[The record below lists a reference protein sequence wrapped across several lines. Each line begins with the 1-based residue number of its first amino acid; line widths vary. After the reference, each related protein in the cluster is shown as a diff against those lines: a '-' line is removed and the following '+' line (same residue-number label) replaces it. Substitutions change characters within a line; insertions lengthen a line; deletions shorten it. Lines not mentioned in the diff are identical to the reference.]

1 MDKEEIKDEVKEKA
15 KEAKEKFEEVKEDA
29 KEKVSEAKK
38 EAKEVKEE
46 VKEKAEDNFEQ
57 IKTKTKKK
65 KRPIRNF
72 FITLLVLIILCAIAI
87 VALVLTGT
95 IKFEY
100 LKSFAKYPKYKA
112 VSNAFEKT
120 IDQKVVKTNVNAN
133 FNIDGIEDEVKE
145 QIKEYQEI
153 AKNTSF
159 EISQV
164 LNKED
169 ELENLRVKAN
179 SMDEDLIDVLAKIK
193 DGKVVVA
200 EDKLLEKKY
209 NLKFDQLEDSIKEIN
224 EALKKSKTAYKK
236 FIELINSSVKM
247 KGEFGQLIDIEKAE
261 EGYILTVN
269 KKLDA
274 KRFIEALDTIDNEV
288 REGKPREKFEELVE
302 NIDVNTLNVKKAL
315 EGGRQSGKDKT
326 ERAGDII
333 DIVSSKIKELK
344 EDEKE
349 QERIDEALKELKKSS
364 VIVKTK
370 AGKIDETEINV
381 KFEIKNSGYSL
392 GSKNLDLEVNLN
404 AKYDYDKKIKKEI
417 EEKLDGE
424 AKDINSE
431 EELEKEFKNLDF
443 GKILEKVENFKIVKK
458 LNLNEQVRNFRKIAA
473 PKTIEED
480 EKDKDKEKDKDI
492 NKDKEKTEDRKR
504 EEKNNKNE
512 EKLGDENSRFTE
524 EELEEIKKE
533 IRKELE
539 KEYNEKENKEQKEEK
554 EKTSEKDK
562 MKMRTR

>member
-1 MDKEEIKDEVKEKA
+1 MEKEEIKDEVKEKA
-15 KEAKEKFEEVKEDA
+15 EEAKEKFEEVKEDA
-29 KEKVSEAKK
+29 KEKVSEVKK
-38 EAKEVKEE
+38 EVKEVKEE

-133 FNIDGIEDEVKE
+133 FNIDGIENEVKE

-247 KGEFGQLIDIEKAE
+247 KGEFGQLIDIEKTE

-269 KKLDA
+269 KNLDS
-274 KRFIEALDTIDNEV
+274 KRFIEVLDTIDNEV

-326 ERAGDII
+326 EKAGDII

-381 KFEIKNSGYSL
+381 KFEIKNSGYSQ

-431 EELEKEFKNLDF
+431 EELEEEFKNLDF

-458 LNLNEQVRNFRKIAA
+458 LNLTDQVRNLRKIAE

-480 EKDKDKEKDKDI
+480 DEKEKDRKEDKEKA
-492 NKDKEKTEDRKR
+492 EDRKR

-539 KEYNEKENKEQKEEK
+539 KEYNEKENKEQKETK
-554 EKTSEKDK
+554 EENKEKDK